1 MERGQYGEIQRGTI
15 RPQTLKTLDRL
26 LRGASRSEH
35 IDEHG
40 GWVFDC
46 DFDRHGRGHATN
58 YDYYGYGRDCHSRR
72 LLAVIQIR
80 RFTRQRKNGWGNQRK
95 SYFLIGRNED
105 ETYFAHPV
113 SAGVIHSAIKSG
125 RNVVRACQDWIF
137 GGDYGRMVRQGD
149 FAFLPVRKPGADA
162 QCVAPARI
170 LQESHYLIADEARK
184 NGHLYAKN
192 PSLYHLPGTHPDL
205 ENLPGWWRLIEGR
218 RGRFWSFAAPTVD

>member
-1 MERGQYGEIQRGTI
+1 
-15 RPQTLKTLDRL
+15 
-26 LRGASRSEH
+26 
-35 IDEHG
+35 
-40 GWVFDC
+40 
-46 DFDRHGRGHATN
+46 
-58 YDYYGYGRDCHSRR
+58 
-72 LLAVIQIR
+72 
-80 RFTRQRKNGWGNQRK
+80 
-95 SYFLIGRNED
+95 LIGRNED